1 MTALA
6 TTAYPLVY
14 VDDEQDNLD
23 AFRFSF
29 RKDFDVRIA
38 RGGEAALELLGATDA
53 AVIVADQRLPGMT
66 GIQLLEAAHALR
78 PEAVG
83 ILLTA
88 YTDLQ
93 TVIQALN
100 SNLVYRYLTKPWD
113 SAELRI
119 VLRQAIERHVLFREN
134 RRLVARL
141 AELNA
146 YLTGE
151 LRERFAPG
159 GIVGS
164 SPALQRVLEA
174 VAAVAPTTS
183 TVLIRGESGTG
194 KELVARALHDNS
206 PRAQGPFI
214 RVACAALSPGVLE
227 SELFGHEKGAF
238 TGAHERKP
246 GRFELADGG
255 TLFLDE
261 VGDLPEATQVKLLRA
276 LQEREI
282 ERVGGTRTLKLDV
295 RIVAATHRHLEALVS
310 QGLFREDLY
319 FRLNVFPIQ
328 LPPLRERREDIP
340 LLVEHFLAR
349 QARLLGRPRPT
360 LRPEA
365 LQQLLLYPWPGNVRE
380 LENLIE
386 RASIL
391 ARGTEIGLEQ
401 VQLLPPW
408 SPVLAAELAP
418 AAPPGPLPGKPAEA
432 AALAPAAS
440 PLGEQLEELERRELV
455 RALQEARGSK
465 AEAAR
470 LLGIQRSTL
479 YYRLKKH
486 GLDAD

>member
-1 MTALA
+1 
-6 TTAYPLVY
+6 
-14 VDDEQDNLD
+14 
-23 AFRFSF
+23 
-29 RKDFDVRIA
+29 
-38 RGGEAALELLGATDA
+38 
-53 AVIVADQRLPGMT
+53 
-66 GIQLLEAAHALR
+66 
-78 PEAVG
+78 
-83 ILLTA
+83 
-88 YTDLQ
+88 
-93 TVIQALN
+93 
-100 SNLVYRYLTKPWD
+100 
-113 SAELRI
+113 
-119 VLRQAIERHVLFREN
+119 
-134 RRLVARL
+134 
-141 AELNA
+141 
-146 YLTGE
+146 
-151 LRERFAPG
+151 
-159 GIVGS
+159 
-164 SPALQRVLEA
+164 
-174 VAAVAPTTS
+174 
-183 TVLIRGESGTG
+183 
-194 KELVARALHDNS
+194 
-206 PRAQGPFI
+206 
-214 RVACAALSPGVLE
+214 
-227 SELFGHEKGAF
+227 
-238 TGAHERKP
+238 
-246 GRFELADGG
+246 
-255 TLFLDE
+255 
-261 VGDLPEATQVKLLRA
+261 